1 MICVRLQSTVGFYTI
16 LLLGN
21 NVKILLLFILDTIC
35 GVPAGGTIESTQA
48 HTSGTYANFDH
59 IVIPVTIKE

>member
-1 MICVRLQSTVGFYTI
+1 M
-16 LLLGN
+16 
-21 NVKILLLFILDTIC
+21 KILLLFILDTIC

-59 IVIPVTIKE
+59 IVIPVTITE